1 MAANESDRFLK
12 HFGETVRSAR
22 KLLYLSQ
29 EELAARCKLHR
40 TYVAGVERGIR
51 NPSLK
56 SIKKLADGLGLPL
69 ADLFEQMVGIPSK
82 QGRGTSPRRKA

>member
-1 MAANESDRFLK
+1 MAGKESDIFLRR
-12 HFGETVRSAR
+12 FGEAIRAIRDS
-22 KLLYLSQ
+22 LDISQ

-69 ADLFEQMVGIPSK
+69 AVLFERMGAAAKPS
-82 QGRGTSPRRKA
+82 RGASAARKA

>member
-1 MAANESDRFLK
+1 MASKQADDFLER
-12 HFGETVRSAR
+12 FGETVRAAR
-22 KLLYLSQ
+22 ESLGISQ

-56 SIKKLADGLGLPL
+56 SIKKVADGLGLPL
-69 ADLFEQMVGIPSK
+69 AVLFEKVGASSSK
-82 QGRGTSPRRKA
+82 RGANAGRKL